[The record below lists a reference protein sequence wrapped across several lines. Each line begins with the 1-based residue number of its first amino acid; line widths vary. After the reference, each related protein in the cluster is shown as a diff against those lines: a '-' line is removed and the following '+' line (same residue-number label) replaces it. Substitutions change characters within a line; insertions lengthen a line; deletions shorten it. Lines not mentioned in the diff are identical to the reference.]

1 MQRQNPLQIVASRTF
16 ELMEYGDLLN
26 LLTSLD
32 EHGSEADIRADIA
45 ECKRTEEAISTV
57 HCHISDM

>member
-1 MQRQNPLQIVASRTF
+1 MQRQNPLQIVASRTC

-32 EHGSEADIRADIA
+32 EHGSEADKHRALSHF
-45 ECKRTEEAISTV
+45 RYVTSRRL
-57 HCHISDM
+57 HG